1 MYKSRR
7 IPTIRAKGERKLKWE
22 KNARITLY
30 PISFFYRRTIF
41 MFATV
46 ILFDKPAIQM
56 LIHILLTLATII
68 YISFDPWMFET
79 KA

>member
-1 MYKSRR
+1 M
-7 IPTIRAKGERKLKWE
+7 TIMIKGERRWE
-22 KNARITLY
+22 KNSRITLY

-46 ILFDKPAIQM
+46 VLFDKPAIQM
-56 LIHILLTLATII
+56 IVHISLTVITII